1 MFMRRIIISLLTL
14 TILFSNMA
22 SAMDECALFTDISE
36 QNMSQAT
43 NTPSDDGSVKS
54 ACDAYCIGWAQ
65 LLYISYRT
73 SSIKIS
79 NSHFDVIPHPSF
91 YHSLQRKP
99 LTAPP
104 QIRVLFYKPCHVNC
118 GLLLYL

>member
-1 MFMRRIIISLLTL
+1 MRHIIIIPLLIM

-22 SAMDECALFTDISE
+22 WAMDECALFTDISD

-43 NTPSDDGSVKS
+43 NTPSEDGSVKS
-54 ACDAYCIGWAQ
+54 ACDTNCIGWAQ

-79 NSHFDVIPHPSF
+79 NSHFEVIPPHPSF
-91 YHSLQRKP
+91 YRSLQHKP
-99 LTAPP
+99 PT
-104 QIRVLFYKPCHVNC
+104 
-118 GLLLYL
+118 